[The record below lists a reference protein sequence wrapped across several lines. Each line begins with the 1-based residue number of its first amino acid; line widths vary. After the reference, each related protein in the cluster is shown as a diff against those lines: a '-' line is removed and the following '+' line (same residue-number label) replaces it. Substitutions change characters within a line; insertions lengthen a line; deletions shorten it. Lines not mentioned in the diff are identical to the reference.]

1 MEKFIP
7 VNNPLIDG
15 SESDYL
21 QKCIETGWVSS
32 EGPFVG
38 EFEHKFAKLCG
49 RKHAVAV
56 SSGSAALEIAV
67 HSLGIKKGDEVI
79 LPTFTIISCVAPL
92 IRIGA
97 IPVLIDADPLTWNM
111 DVNQIEERISSK
123 TKAIM
128 AVHIY
133 GLPVDMDPLLLLA
146 KRHGLLVIED
156 AAEAHGLLYK
166 DRICGS
172 LGNVSTFSFYPNKLI
187 TTGEGGMVLT
197 DDDSIAEKCRSF
209 RNLCFQ
215 KDKRFIH
222 EELGWNFRMT
232 NIQAALGLAQIE
244 RLDEFI
250 KIKRIMG
257 KRYTSLLKNL
267 KHIQLPLKETEY
279 SENIYWIYGLVL
291 GADISDNAD
300 SIMKKLKNCGIGT
313 RPFFWPIHL
322 QPVLKKMGL
331 FSNDSFPVAEQIAQK
346 GFYIPSG
353 LGLSNSDINSV
364 SSELYTI
371 LN

>member
-1 MEKFIP
+1 M
-7 VNNPLIDG
+7 N
-15 SESDYL
+15 YL

-32 EGPFVG
+32 EGPYVQD
-38 EFEHKFAKLCG
+38 FEQKFARICG
-49 RKHAVAV
+49 RKHAISV

-67 HSLGIKKGDEVI
+67 HALGIKKGDEVI

-97 IPVLIDADPLTWNM
+97 IPVLVDADPLTWNM
-111 DVNQIEERISSK
+111 DVSQIEERITSR

-133 GLPVDMDPLLLLA
+133 GLPVNMDPLLKLA
-146 KRHGLLVIED
+146 KSYNLLVIED

-166 DRICGS
+166 DKICGS
-172 LGNVSTFSFYPNKLI
+172 LGDISTFSFYPNKLI
-187 TTGEGGMVLT
+187 TTGEGGMAVT
-197 DDDSIAEKCRSF
+197 DDDRIAEKCRSL

-215 KDKRFIH
+215 KNKRFIH

-250 KIKRIMG
+250 NKKRWMGQKYTKILK
-257 KRYTSLLKNL
+257 SLDS
-267 KHIQLPLKETEY
+267 IQLPIKETNY
-279 SENIYWIYGLVL
+279 SKNIYWVFGIVL
-291 GADISDNAD
+291 NENFPENAD
-300 SIMKKLKNCGIGT
+300 SLMKRLKNSGIGT
-313 RPFFWPIHL
+313 RPFFWPIHN
-322 QPVLKKMGL
+322 QPVLKKIGL
-331 FSNDSFPVAEQIAQK
+331 FKTDTFPVAERIAKK

-353 LGLSNSDINSV
+353 LGLTNSEINRV
-364 SSELYTI
+364 SRELLSI
-371 LN
+371 LD